1 MRRILI
7 AGLVL
12 TGAFSGLAQSAR
24 AQVGGGPALLF
35 NDPFLAYYGYF
46 IPQQLYQASRPRVED
61 TVQQFSAAR
70 QYTALTERGGLY
82 DPIGALGIDD
92 DPLRAFGS
100 SSGSSRLPHTSP
112 TGLVSTNMNGAG
124 ATGYYN
130 RVNNYYPTLRM
141 GRGGN
146 GGLSP
151 ISSSPRSRSMGGGHR
166 ASTPS
171 IGMGGMGGFF

>member
-7 AGLVL
+7 LGLMSLGAVAGL
-12 TGAFSGLAQSAR
+12 GQSAKAQS
-24 AQVGGGPALLF
+24 VGAAALF

-70 QYTALTERGGLY
+70 QYTALTERSGLY
-82 DPIGALGIDD
+82 DPIGALGIDE
-92 DPLRAFGS
+92 DPFRAFGS
-100 SSGSSRLPHTSP
+100 SSRLPRTYSL
-112 TGLVSTNMNGAG
+112 GLVNNNLTGNGPG
-124 ATGYYN
+124 GYYN

-146 GGLSP
+146 GGLNP
-151 ISSSPRSRSMGGGHR
+151 ISTGSPRNRNLQGVPNFSNGNVPGMPMGMKLR
-166 ASTPS
+166 
-171 IGMGGMGGFF
+171 